1 MRKSNTSSSAWL
13 QQTMF
18 ITFSDG
24 IEHKLLN
31 AEVENVVSIKSK
43 KINSVAN
50 EYEKVETE

>member
-18 ITFSDG
+18 ITFSDS

-31 AEVENVVSIKSK
+31 AKIENVVSIKSK
-43 KINSVAN
+43 QINSVAN

>member
-1 MRKSNTSSSAWL
+1 MGKSNTSSSAWL

-18 ITFSDG
+18 ITFSDS

-31 AEVENVVSIKSK
+31 AKIENVVSIKSK
-43 KINSVAN
+43 QINSVAN

>member
-18 ITFSDG
+18 ITFSDS

-31 AEVENVVSIKSK
+31 AKVENVVSIKTE
-43 KINSVAN
+43 KINSMAN
-50 EYEKVETE
+50 EYEKVETL